1 MLYNTIYAIFI
12 DYTSTFMYY
21 FEIFIEY
28 VAGRDLPTY
37 IIWLILA
44 GFMMMAFVEGLI
56 IIAAIAVLAT
66 IIYNENKLWFD
77 TEGVSLFWYY
87 YNLTEETI
95 NVTIPYYIDVTLC
108 WIGEV
113 MLLLNDTEEFLKKYG
128 IVPERKE
135 EE

>member
-12 DYTSTFMYY
+12 DYTSTFMHY

-44 GFMMMAFVEGLI
+44 GFMIMAFVEGLI